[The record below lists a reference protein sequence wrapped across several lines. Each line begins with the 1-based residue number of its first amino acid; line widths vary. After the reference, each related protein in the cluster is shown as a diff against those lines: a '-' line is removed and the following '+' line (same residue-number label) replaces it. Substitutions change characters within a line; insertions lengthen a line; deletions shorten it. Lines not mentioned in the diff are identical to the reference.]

1 MGGMVA
7 SSDELW
13 IVDAGCKPNPEGSL
27 LEINARTGRSV
38 HSVSSSAGRYG
49 SPDSVLLTSSGIW
62 VANSTGGIGQDGEI
76 VVLNLGGQILR
87 TIRAGLNSPQEM
99 VAVGGMVWVV
109 DGNTG
114 WLTQFDASSGAL
126 VRVIR

>member
-1 MGGMVA
+1 M
-7 SSDELW
+7 
-13 IVDAGCKPNPEGSL
+13 
-27 LEINARTGRSV
+27 
-38 HSVSSSAGRYG
+38 
-49 SPDSVLLTSSGIW
+49 
-62 VANSTGGIGQDGEI
+62 ANSTGGIGQDGEI